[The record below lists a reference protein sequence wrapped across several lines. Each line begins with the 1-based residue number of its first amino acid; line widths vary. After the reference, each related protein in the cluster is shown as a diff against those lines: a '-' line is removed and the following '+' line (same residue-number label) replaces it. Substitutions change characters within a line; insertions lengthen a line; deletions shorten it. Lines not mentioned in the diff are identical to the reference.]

1 MAFGISR
8 HLTYPF
14 LRWRI
19 ETIEGLEHI
28 PRSGPALLV
37 ANHVGHQ
44 DPLLLIFAIAR
55 KLHGRAPYTIA
66 KWKIFHSP
74 FAQRWLQTIPLY
86 RDRKRTVAQAERELR
101 ANHMVLI
108 YPEAGINRNVIIQKV
123 KTGAARLALATG
135 APVIPIG
142 IQHVSSPLM
151 AKIGYGTEML
161 LARVR
166 IRIGLPI
173 DLSSF
178 RNQTVDRTHL
188 NRVMAAIMQPVAAL
202 ANKTYTL

>member
-1 MAFGISR
+1 MAFAISR

-19 ETIEGLEHI
+19 DTVEGLEHI

-55 KLHGRAPYTIA
+55 ELRGRAPHTIA
-66 KWKIFHSP
+66 KWKIFHGAL
-74 FAQRWLQTIPLY
+74 AQRWLQTIPLY
-86 RDRKRTVAQAERELR
+86 QDRKRTIAQAETLLGT
-101 ANHMVLI
+101 NHMVLI
-108 YPEAGINRNVIIQKV
+108 YPEAGINRNAIIQKV
-123 KTGAARLALATG
+123 KTGAARLALTTG
-135 APVIPIG
+135 APIIPIG
-142 IQHVSSPLM
+142 IQHISSPLM

-178 RNQTVDRTHL
+178 RNQTVDRPLL
-188 NRVMAAIMQPVAAL
+188 NRVTAAIMEPVALL
-202 ANKTYTL
+202 ANKTYAL

>member
-1 MAFGISR
+1 MAFAFSR

-55 KLHGRAPYTIA
+55 ALHGRAPYTIA

-86 RDRKRTVAQAERELR
+86 ADRKRTLRQAENELQKD
-101 ANHMVLI
+101 NLVLI
-108 YPEAGINRNVIIQKV
+108 YPEAGINRKPVIQKV
-123 KTGAARLALATG
+123 KTGAARLALATD
-135 APVIPIG
+135 APIIPIG
-142 IQHVSSPLM
+142 IQHISTHLM

-161 LARVR
+161 FARVR
-166 IRIGLPI
+166 IRIGLPVSIAAYKNQPI
-173 DLSSF
+173 DRPLLH
-178 RNQTVDRTHL
+178 QAMTT
-188 NRVMAAIMQPVAAL
+188 IMQPVAQL
-202 ANKTYTL
+202 ANKTVNL